1 MALGTWHMAENRHRR
16 EAEIG
21 ALSAGIEVGLSLV
34 DAAEM
39 YADGEAELLVGEA
52 VAGRRDLYLLH
63 WRGRVPLAETVAA
76 FEKLIE
82 TGLIRH
88 WGVSNFDNDDME
100 SLSQPSPAALSS
112 TTRDA
117 LTRVSGLPEPG
128 KQSFPAP
135 PELGGNGL
143 ELLGLRD
150 DRRTVR
156 AVHRALVRQLGAHLL
171 RLPEQLRQLGLHS
184 AELDT

>member
-1 MALGTWHMAENRHRR
+1 MAENRHRR
-16 EAEIG
+16 EAEIA

-34 DAAEM
+34 DTAEM

-52 VAGRRDLYLLH
+52 VAGRRDDVFLVNKVL
-63 WRGRVPLAETVAA
+63 P
-76 FEKLIE
+76 
-82 TGLIRH
+82 
-88 WGVSNFDNDDME
+88 SNATYDGTLE
-100 SLSQPSPAALSS
+100 ACRSLPAAALSS

-128 KQSFPAP
+128 KQSFPAL

-150 DRRTVR
+150 DRGTVR

-171 RLPEQLRQLGLHS
+171 RLPEQLGQLGLHS